1 MEMIY
6 GIANIPSGGLAIS
19 DRDLAAFGE
28 EQNNFWMSNEG
39 GSTGGMAHALDALGM
54 KIGRFYGKAV
64 GIHLDANIFSN
75 DDLTTAAKMW
85 GALSRRFTPELVS
98 KIEDQRLFLLEVFN
112 RYHSANKG
120 VRDIPRDSYDSW
132 TEKAEKDFFELG
144 KVCRKWFDYDEKKAL
159 LFIEK
164 SQWDL
169 RKRHGAYAQIFENT
183 TDYET
188 LVDILEKFSPEELS
202 SLSLRSLKEFITN
215 LVREDEKEQLERA
228 QNILYRSKPLFELDS
243 EDEYFYNDTQGWIYY
258 FQKNYETS
266 YSYYHKSLEGSQKS
280 GYWDRRHTTTMSMVI
295 RTGIYSQKNIDEYFP
310 QYKLKSQMFSEMIA
324 RKSLNN
330 QFLYLLQSNLQET
343 ESTLE
348 SKIESLLE
356 DSEFTY
362 SPREKADYY
371 LDCAEDIFDCGAQK
385 SNEIALKVLRKSL
398 ALYQKYGR
406 WNKMITVLTL
416 LIENETNEF
425 LKPTDRD
432 NLNKAK
438 QNDIE
443 LKMLLDLSF
452 EKTGEVQGI
461 ASEQLLENKKMLEE
475 FYDASVQLNQ
485 TVNIEALK
493 NRFKTGTYKDWKIV
507 NDYIGPWGILYTMAN
522 AVGRKRNPQHYGEN
536 EIDLVSQLDTIVGVI
551 GTPFAEAYALEK
563 IASNI
568 RIIPDE
574 RQLNLLLRLNV
585 LLREQGAERLRY
597 INLERIAKRYLYS
610 GQVQIGEDFF
620 TEIIKHWKKNYPQNA
635 IYSTE
640 NYAEILLNLNKVDK
654 ALMVIS
660 DFKSTR
666 EKDTS
671 KLISLLGLEANC
683 YSRKGEKYWQK
694 GILLIDP
701 IKDLILEKKF
711 VHWRNR
717 EKYDSVLG
725 NYLIL
730 LQLTEDWENK
740 RELIS
745 RLGDSELSISDVYL
759 EAIKISKSLKHLFSL
774 TTALYL
780 EKIEFD
786 FNNKYQNYGFTTFVE
801 FLEHL
806 YRKDFTNF
814 KFQCM
819 RLLDLGIKYED
830 VDAILDALQQMKKS
844 RRSFPSEN
852 IQQKCSNHGDNI
864 VFKKGD
870 LFEQAEYLRAKSSWY
885 EYEEKSAFL
894 NSAFQLLI
902 QDTEIK
908 EASRC
913 LQELFSVPPQ
923 IPELIRKLRFDV
935 EHNLPTGSNRVI
947 VLLENQ
953 IPQIHEKD
961 LEEIL
966 LLLEEFLQKT
976 ELTGGSRLKI
986 AGIKLKIL
994 TQNNNFEQ
1002 AYSHMKENFN
1012 NFPFDDEAWHLGQG
1026 FLSDW
1031 DVVANKFDEE
1041 NILPMLNEFI
1051 HKLET
1056 VNKVYWIDTALQAI
1070 ELRKKYTIPEKSPF
1084 EVQTE
1089 IISELEQN
1097 PEKAVELLDTFIQ
1110 NESDNPLLENH
1121 LKSILSKTKGTR
1133 IEEIILLRFIENTK
1147 DFKLLHTM
1155 TTRLVEYYRAIEMVD
1170 TSLDFINQL
1179 VSSAET
1185 DKQRKVALEYTI
1197 KMVKEVFAPHELAEK
1212 CFQILLG
1219 KTLQLHRIFIS
1230 IIKKSFNEKDI
1241 NRIFNILA
1249 CRFLET
1255 RKYLESELYY
1265 KQLLM
1270 NAETDGDHH
1279 ALYVYRLALCQIGRT
1294 DASKAIQLFH
1304 EYIQLEEDETTHK
1317 ALRNNMGVL
1326 FIETGNENGY
1336 RVLSQLS
1343 NANEGKTLVGKGDT
1357 LAIKDEYLLGAHDN
1371 HKLKINLSKRDS
1383 IFAQIESYSNSIN
1396 RRDGNDIYIL
1406 ILDENDTV
1414 IDVKLP
1420 AIQPLKLNFT
1430 RMYSNE

>member
-1 MEMIY
+1 MIY
-6 GIANIPSGGLAIS
+6 GVADIPSDGLAIS
-19 DRDLAAFGE
+19 DDDLSLFSE
-28 EQNNFWMSNEG
+28 EQDNFWISNEG
-39 GSTGGMAHALDALGM
+39 GSTGGMTHALDALGM
-54 KIGRFYGKAV
+54 KIGMFYGKAV
-64 GIHLDANIFSN
+64 GIHLEANVFSH
-75 DDLTTAAKMW
+75 DDLTTAALMW
-85 GALSRRFTPELVS
+85 RALSRRFTPELVS

-112 RYHSANKG
+112 RYHPANKG
-120 VRDIPRDSYDSW
+120 VSDIPRDSYDSW

-144 KVCRKWFDYDEKKAL
+144 KICRKWFDYNEKTAL

-169 RKRHGAYAQIFENT
+169 RKRYGAYAQIFENT

-188 LVDILEKFSPEELS
+188 LVDILDKFSTDELS
-202 SLSLRSLKEFITN
+202 SLSLRSLKGFITN
-215 LVREDEKEQLERA
+215 LVGEDEKERLEKA
-228 QNILYRSKPLFELDS
+228 QKILHRSKILFELDS
-243 EDEYFYNDTQGWIYY
+243 EDEYFYNNTQGWIYY
-258 FQKNYETS
+258 LQKNYETS
-266 YSYYHKSLEGSQKS
+266 YSYYHKLLEGSQKS

-330 QFLYLLQSNLQET
+330 QFLYFLQSNLQET
-343 ESTLE
+343 KSTLE

-362 SPREKADYY
+362 SPRETADYY
-371 LDCAEDIFDCGAQK
+371 LVCAEDIFDCGAQK

-398 ALYQKYGR
+398 AIYQKYGR
-406 WNKMITVLTL
+406 WSSMITVLTL
-416 LIENETNEF
+416 LIEKETNEF
-425 LKPTDRD
+425 LKPADRD

-438 QNDIE
+438 QNRIQLDRV
-443 LKMLLDLSF
+443 LDLSF

-461 ASEQLLENKKMLEE
+461 ASEQLLENKKILEK

-493 NRFKTGTYKDWKIV
+493 NKFKTGTYNNWKIV
-507 NDYIGPWGILYTMAN
+507 NDYIGPWGTLYSIGI
-522 AVGRKRNPQHYGEN
+522 AVGRKRNPRHYGEN
-536 EIDLVSQLDTIVGVI
+536 EIDLVTQLETIVGVI

-568 RIIPDE
+568 RIIPNE
-574 RQLNLLLRLNV
+574 RHLNLLLRLNV

-610 GQVQIGEDFF
+610 GQIQVGEEFF
-620 TEIIKHWKKNYPQNA
+620 TEIIKHWGKNYPQNA

-683 YSRKGEKYWQK
+683 YSRKGENYWK
-694 GILLIDP
+694 RGILLLDP
-701 IKDLILEKKF
+701 IKKLILEKKF
-711 VHWRNR
+711 IHARNR
-717 EKYDSVLG
+717 TKYDTVLG
-725 NYLIL
+725 TYLIL
-730 LQLTEDWENK
+730 LHLTEDWKNK

-745 RLGDSELSISDVYL
+745 TLDDSELLTSDVYF
-759 EAIKISKSLKHLFSL
+759 EAIEISKSSAYHFSLRTSLFS
-774 TTALYL
+774 

-786 FNNKYQNYGFTTFVE
+786 LKSKNEEWAFDTFGDY
-801 FLEHL
+801 LEHL
-806 YRKDFTNF
+806 YHKDFTNF
-814 KFQCM
+814 KLQCM
-819 RLLDLGIKYED
+819 KLLELGIEYED
-830 VDAILDALQQMKKS
+830 HIAIIDALQQMKKS
-844 RRSFPSEN
+844 RDLFSSEI
-852 IQQKCSNHGDNI
+852 IQQKCSIYDGNI
-864 VFKKGD
+864 VSNKGD
-870 LFEQAEYLRAKSSWY
+870 LYQQAEYLRAKSTWY
-885 EYEEKSAFL
+885 GHEEKSVIL
-894 NSAFQLLI
+894 NSAFELLV
-902 QDTEIK
+902 QDSEIE

-913 LQELFSVPPQ
+913 LQELFSDPPE
-923 IPELIRKLRFDV
+923 ISELMRKLRFDV
-935 EHNLPTGSNRVI
+935 EQDLPSGSIIVI
-947 VLLENQ
+947 KILEKRMLQ
-953 IPQIHEKD
+953 VDEDD
-961 LEEIL
+961 LDEVL
-966 LLLEEFLQKT
+966 LLLDKFLQKT
-976 ELTGGSRLKI
+976 ELTQELIFKI
-986 AGIKLKIL
+986 AGIKLNMN
-994 TQNNNFEQ
+994 TQTKDFNQ
-1002 AYSHMKENFN
+1002 AFSYMKAYFDD
-1012 NFPFDDEAWHLGQG
+1012 FPFDEEALHLGQG
-1026 FLSDW
+1026 FLTAW
-1031 DVVANKFDEE
+1031 DAIANKYQNE
-1041 NILPMLNEFI
+1041 NILLLLDDFVN
-1051 HKLET
+1051 KLET
-1056 VNKVYWIDTALQAI
+1056 VNKAYWCATALQAS

-1089 IISELEQN
+1089 IISEFEQN
-1097 PEKAVELLDTFIQ
+1097 PEKAVELLDSFIQ
-1110 NESDNPLLENH
+1110 NESENPLLENH

-1147 DFKLLHTM
+1147 GFKLLHPM

-1197 KMVKEVFAPHELAEK
+1197 KMVKEVFAPHEWAEK
-1212 CFQILLG
+1212 YFQILLG

-1230 IIKKSFNEKDI
+1230 TIKKSFNEKDI

-1249 CRFLET
+1249 YRFLET

-1270 NAETDGDHH
+1270 NTETDGDHH

-1343 NANEGKTLVGKGDT
+1343 NANEGKTLVGKGDD

-1383 IFAQIESYSNSIN
+1383 IFAQIESYSNSLN

-1420 AIQPLKLNFT
+1420 AIQPLKLNFI